1 MRFARVRGKRVTTS
15 TTLRRLDDE
24 TRDLH
29 SAVDE
34 HWLDLMASGV
44 TKDTYRAHLVRVY
57 GFEAPFESAL
67 AYTPHLII
75 PDRRDRTRSGLI
87 AQDLL
92 ALGVTPAKIT
102 ALPQCSEIAPFDDP
116 AEALGWK
123 YVAERPT
130 QLHSAIKRNV
140 VSRVSDSANALAY
153 LSAYDGVAA
162 ARWQQLGA
170 LLDVVATRQ
179 GSQERIV
186 EGAKAAFKCMG
197 AWFRLAKSSHDE

>member
-1 MRFARVRGKRVTTS
+1 MQPS
-15 TTLRRLDDE
+15 TTMRRLDEE

-29 SAVDE
+29 ADVDAY
-34 HWLDLMASGV
+34 WLDLMASGV

-92 ALGVTPAKIT
+92 ALGVTPSRIT
-102 ALPQCSEIAPFDDP
+102 ALPQCAEIGPFEDP

-140 VSRVSDSANALAY
+140 VARVADSTNALAY

-162 ARWQQLGA
+162 ARWLQLGS
-170 LLDVVATRQ
+170 LLDMVAARP
-179 GSQERIV
+179 GAQERIFD
-186 EGAKAAFKCMG
+186 GAKTAFKIMN
-197 AWFRLAKSSHDE
+197 AWFRIA

>member
-1 MRFARVRGKRVTTS
+1 MD
-15 TTLRRLDDE
+15 RLDAE

-29 SAVDE
+29 AGVDGY
-34 HWLDLMASGV
+34 WLELLASGV
-44 TKDTYRAHLVRVY
+44 TKDRYRTQLMRIY
-57 GFEAPFESAL
+57 GFEAPLESAL

-75 PDRRDRTRSGLI
+75 TDRRDRTRSGLI

-102 ALPQCSEIAPFDDP
+102 ALPQCQTIAPFDDP

-130 QLHSAIKRNV
+130 QLHSAVKRNV
-140 VSRVSDSANALAY
+140 VARVADSANAMAY

-162 ARWQQLGA
+162 ARWQQLGV
-170 LLDVVATRQ
+170 LLDSVATRP
-179 GSQERIV
+179 GARDKLV
-186 EGAKAAFKCMG
+186 RGAKAAFHCV
-197 AWFRLAKSSHDE
+197 AQWFKTSG

>member
-1 MRFARVRGKRVTTS
+1 MRFAQHRSAVTHPSETI
-15 TTLRRLDDE
+15 RRLDDE

-29 SAVDE
+29 GDVDAY
-34 HWLDLMASGV
+34 WLDLMASGV
-44 TKDTYRAHLVRVY
+44 TKGTYRAQLMRVY

-92 ALGVTPAKIT
+92 ALGVTHARIT
-102 ALPQCSEIAPFDDP
+102 ALPLCQQIAPFDDP

-170 LLDVVATRQ
+170 LLDSVAMRPGAQ
-179 GSQERIV
+179 DKMVSA
-186 EGAKAAFKCMG
+186 AKAAFQCMG
-197 AWFRLAKSSHDE
+197 AWFRTNVDP